1 MFKSRSISIVFC
13 IATLVEGSSQSLVKP
28 AISVYSYH
36 PQSADKESWQ
46 RLNLW
51 LSSIYFRVV
60 KEGEVDLDSC
70 LLYASRSLG
79 LSRLPLL
86 AEGIDDSEL
95 TAHSQWVDQ
104 RDPGNGIK
112 ILSQATG
119 KKHLELLVLLGA
131 YYAFQPQH
139 YYRRDSA
146 EYFLSRAIN
155 ESKVMT
161 EVNLGRQARC
171 LLGKVYVQ
179 ANDEKKG
186 DAVFRLLT
194 NECEVAG
201 DQETKARAYVYWGT
215 YPSFSPATTQGRIR
229 YFQIAADIYQKLKN
243 VEAEINCFT
252 DLGYMMVLNGQLQN
266 AYDAFLK
273 AFQLVQAIQFPYI
286 HYNTEALAM
295 VTMAQGKFG
304 EPFKYA
310 LQSVKVAESSRD
322 SIGWAY
328 FYSRLSDLYHLESAR
343 GKEDSEWRHK
353 ALDRFLVDRNPALYS
368 TLNDI
373 IVQTGH
379 DARYQ
384 EALDLVND
392 ISKKVPPVNLTD
404 QYGYHFALATCYNGL
419 RKFDLS
425 AMHLAKADSLEAM
438 LESFRGRLRRPN
450 LDAEYGY
457 FYLLQGEYDKAK
469 SYYERSAL
477 YPTPARTLTQDLDTY
492 RKLIYLDSALKDPVA
507 ELAHYNKYTLL
518 LDSNFRISKI
528 RQAEELQVLY
538 QTQEKE
544 NQITLLDQQTRLEQA
559 NLKQASLLENLTIA
573 GIVAVLIIAVL
584 VYRQSRLR
592 KKNNNVITHKNEQLQ
607 HLLTEKEWLLK
618 EIHHRVKNNL
628 QIVMS
633 LLNSQSVY
641 IDNDVALIAIQNS
654 QHRVHAMSLIHQK
667 LYNTE
672 NLSSIDMSF
681 YIRELVSYLDDSFNT
696 GQRIRFEYDIEAL
709 EIDVSQAVPLGLILN
724 EAITNS
730 IKYAFPNDRAGVIS
744 ISLSNIDS
752 HQCLLIISDN
762 GIGMPLY
769 SDNKKPGSLGMSL
782 IQGLTEDLAGKFSI
796 DNKNGTTIKIS
807 FVQDMNVKRSGIDAA
822 SFVSQ

>member
-1 MFKSRSISIVFC
+1 M
-13 IATLVEGSSQSLVKP
+13 
-28 AISVYSYH
+28 
-36 PQSADKESWQ
+36 
-46 RLNLW
+46 NLW

-95 TAHSQWVDQ
+95 IAHSQWVDQ

-112 ILSQATG
+112 ILSHATG
-119 KKHLELLVLLGA
+119 KRHLELLVLLGA

-139 YYRRDSA
+139 YYRKDSA

-161 EVNLGRQARC
+161 DVNLGRQARC

-179 ANDEKKG
+179 TNDEKKG
-186 DAVFRLLT
+186 DVVFSLLT

-215 YPSFSPATTQGRIR
+215 YPSFSPATTHDRIR

-252 DLGYMMVLNGQLQN
+252 DLGYMMVLNRQLQN

-273 AFQLVQAIQFPYI
+273 ALQLVEAIKFPYI

-328 FYSRLSDLYHLESAR
+328 FYSRLADLYQLESAR
-343 GKEDSEWRHK
+343 GKEDSEWRLK
-353 ALDRFLVDRNPALYS
+353 ALDRFLVDRNPALYNILS
-368 TLNDI
+368 EVVD
-373 IVQTGH
+373 QMGD
-379 DARYQ
+379 DAGYQ

-404 QYGYHFALATCYNGL
+404 QYGFHFALVTCYNGL
-419 RKFDLS
+419 GKFDLS
-425 AMHLAKADSLEAM
+425 AMHLAKADSLEAL
-438 LESFRGRLRRPN
+438 LESFRGPLRRPN

-457 FYLLQGEYDKAK
+457 FYLLQGEHDKAR
-469 SYYERSAL
+469 SYFERSAL
-477 YPTPARTLTQDLDTY
+477 HPTAARTLTLDLDTY
-492 RKLIYLDSALKDPVA
+492 SKLIYLDSVLKDPVA
-507 ELAHYNKYTLL
+507 ELVHYKKYTLL

-544 NQITLLDQQTRLEQA
+544 NQITLLNQQAKLEQA
-559 NLKQASLLENLTIA
+559 NFKQATLVKNVTIA
-573 GIVAVLIIAVL
+573 GIITIFIIAGL
-584 VYRQSRLR
+584 LYRQNRLR
-592 KKNNNVITHKNEQLQ
+592 KKNNIVITHKNEQLQ
-607 HLLTEKEWLLK
+607 HYLDEKEWLLR

-633 LLNSQSVY
+633 LLNSQSAY
-641 IDNDVALIAIQNS
+641 IDNESALAAIHDS

-667 LYNTE
+667 LYGSQNV
-672 NLSSIDMSF
+672 SSIDMSL
-681 YIRELVSYLDDSFNT
+681 YIRELVSYLADSFNT
-696 GQRIRFEYDIEAL
+696 GHRIRFELAIDPL
-709 EIDVSQAVPLGLILN
+709 EMDVSQAVPLGLILN

-730 IKYAFPNDRAGVIS
+730 IKYAFPNGRSGVIG
-744 ISLSNIDS
+744 ISLSTTTPNY
-752 HQCLLIISDN
+752 CLLSISDD
-762 GIGMPLY
+762 GIGIPPHFV
-769 SDNKKPGSLGMSL
+769 NRRPGSLGMSL
-782 IQGLTEDLAGKFSI
+782 MAGLTEDLDGKFSI
-796 DNKNGTTIKIS
+796 ENNNGTTIRIS
-807 FVQDMNVKRSGIDAA
+807 FMNDFDAKLSGTLAE
-822 SFVSQ
+822 SLVSNN